1 MNEEVKSN
9 AVQLIVDDGSR
20 RYEIKNTLGEV
31 VGEFTLTPTDLGIYE
46 RYAQMQE
53 EIEDIVKPMESVGDD
68 PDMATFTGATEE
80 TKERLFA
87 AINRMFGGDV
97 AGKLF
102 GKLHPFTPVNG
113 RFYFDRVLEVVGA
126 QINAV
131 FESEA
136 VKFGE
141 HVEKYTNRAQ
151 RRAQVQAMPKPAAK
165 KPAAKKPAA
174 KK

>member
-1 MNEEVKSN
+1 MEEVKN
-9 AVQLIVDDGSR
+9 NVMQLVVDDGSR

-46 RYAQMQE
+46 RYAKMQE
-53 EIEDIVKPMESVGDD
+53 EIEAIVKPMEGMGEDADLSK
-68 PDMATFTGATEE
+68 FTVATEE

-141 HVEKYTNRAQ
+141 HVEKYTNRAHA
-151 RRAQVQAMPKPAAK
+151 RKGGK
-165 KPAAKKPAA
+165 KHA
-174 KK
+174 